1 MQVKLS
7 VPRAFKNTL
16 QQSARDTYSDI
27 ETIIDS
33 YPAYKKRE
41 QSANLSAVTDVCQED
56 FHCKNDNCKRPAA
69 CRR

>member
-16 QQSARDTYSDI
+16 QQSALDTYSDI
-27 ETIIDS
+27 ETITDS

-41 QSANLSAVTDVCQED
+41 QSPNLSTVTDVCQED